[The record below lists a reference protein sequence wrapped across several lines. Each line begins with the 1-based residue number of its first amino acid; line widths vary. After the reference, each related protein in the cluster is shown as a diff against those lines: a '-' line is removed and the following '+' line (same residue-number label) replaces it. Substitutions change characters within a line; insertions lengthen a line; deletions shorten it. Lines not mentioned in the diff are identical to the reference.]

1 MKIATKL
8 LSMMAI
14 AGMLVF
20 SACSD
25 DDDDTPAEEK
35 DGQITGQNDPDL
47 DAAALQG
54 DVTADVTLGASTSW
68 VLSGPLSVKAG
79 ATLTIEPG
87 TNITA
92 IAGGT
97 NVYLVV
103 EAGAKINA
111 AGTAAAPIV
120 ITSSATSPAAGD
132 WGGVVVCGL
141 APISG
146 GGTSTTEVLPLS
158 YGGTDAADN
167 SGVITYMTLEGTGA
181 RINGEKE
188 FNGFTFYAVG
198 SGTTISNIV
207 VNYGDDD
214 GMEWF
219 GGTVNVN
226 NALVI
231 NARDDMFDWTQGYT
245 GTITNAYG
253 IRKAGFTS
261 VSEDTRGL
269 EGDGNLDGNSP
280 EQSGQSDITINGLTI
295 INEEASVE
303 FADLVK
309 VRRGSKATI
318 TNMLVSDVST
328 ASDFVDFTDRKGQAT
343 DDTTVSGNGTGAVV
357 ITDVKTESDFD
368 DPADGIQ
375 EDEMTDATFTVSAN
389 ATGVAA
395 SVFSWT
401 SLL

>member
-1 MKIATKL
+1 MKIANKL
-8 LSMMAI
+8 LSMIAI
-14 AGMLVF
+14 AATLAF

-25 DDDDTPAEEK
+25 DDDEPTQTK
-35 DGQITGQNDPDL
+35 DGIIENQNDVDL

-54 DVTADVTLGASTSW
+54 QVTGDITLDAATSW
-68 VLSGPLSVKAG
+68 VLNGPLAVKSG

-87 TNITA
+87 TTITA
-92 IAGGT
+92 LAGGT
-97 NVYLVV
+97 NVYIVV
-103 EAGAKINA
+103 ETGAKINA

-120 ITSSATSPAAGD
+120 MTSSSSSPQAGD
-132 WGGVVVCGL
+132 WGGLVVNGL

-158 YGGTDAADN
+158 YGGTNAADN
-167 SGVITYMTLEGTGA
+167 SGVITYVTLEGTGA

-198 SGTTISNIV
+198 SGTTINNIA

-214 GMEWF
+214 GIEFF

-253 IRKAGFTS
+253 IRKAGYTD

-280 EQSGQSDITINGLTI
+280 DQSGQSNITITNLTI
-295 INEEASVE
+295 INEEPSVT
-303 FADLVK
+303 FADLIK

-318 TNMLVSDVST
+318 TNALVTDVVK
-328 ASDFVDFTDRKGQAT
+328 ASDFVDFSDSKGMAT
-343 DDTTVSGNGTGAVV
+343 DDTTVSGNGTGSVDV
-357 ITDVKTESDFD
+357 TDVKTEADFD

-375 EDEMTDATFTVSAN
+375 DNEMTGATFTLNAN

-401 SLL
+401 GLL